1 MTKYICAK
9 CSEVFTHTARMVVA
23 DEKAG
28 CVVLGASIPYPV
40 NTIET
45 AVCPFCHNIKFTEYI
60 EPEVE
65 LEDVISVEYVNVGA
79 KIAEGYKVKEIY
91 AKSCTLVKPKKKV
104 EA

>member
-1 MTKYICAK
+1 MKYECCTCK
-9 CSEVFTHTARMVVA
+9 ELFTHTA
-23 DEKAG
+23 KQ
-28 CVVLGASIPYPV
+28 VLYQYT
-40 NTIET
+40 TIQPTLTDPSGVFLAESVERAT
-45 AVCPFCHNIKFTEYI
+45 CPICGNIKFTEYI

-79 KIAEGYKVKEIY
+79 KIAEGYRVKEIY